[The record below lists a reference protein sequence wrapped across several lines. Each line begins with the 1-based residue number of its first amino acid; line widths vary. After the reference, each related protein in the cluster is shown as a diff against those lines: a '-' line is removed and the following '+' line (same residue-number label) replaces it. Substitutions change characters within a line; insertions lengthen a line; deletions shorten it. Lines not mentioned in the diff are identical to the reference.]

1 MALVRGRFPERFAHE
16 TANRPVFHR
25 LRLRLVGPALLERL
39 PLNQFIAGA
48 DYRLISLQYL
58 GSEVD
63 RRPSLKGEHE
73 RVARPRIDFELIAAS
88 VKPRR
93 PDVDIISEF
102 GDRDS
107 FDLRTAELE
116 QVCR

>member
-1 MALVRGRFPERFAHE
+1 MGCASGSG
-16 TANRPVFHR
+16 
-25 LRLRLVGPALLERL
+25 GPTLLERL

-48 DYRLISLQYL
+48 DYRLIPLQYL

-63 RRPSLKGEHE
+63 RRAGLKRQHD
-73 RVARPRIDFELIAAS
+73 RVARPRIDFELAAS